1 MQKQNALLLST
12 DTLVNYGLDRI
23 FALTKEAWFDG
34 IDLAMRKGFDARDE
48 EYVQELSETYELSI
62 GVIQTSNKLNQKEM
76 DKALDLCELTG
87 ADTIAINAPKIT
99 DFKVYDF
106 IADNLKTYQDANPQL
121 KFTIINPTDSKL
133 FALPI
138 PEFRFAN
145 LIDIVK
151 KHSAY
156 LGLDITHLD
165 MDTFE
170 ENFVRKLEDY
180 TPYISV
186 LYFSDKNRKG
196 RMHLVPWD
204 GDLNL
209 ANFLKKLKKSWY
221 TNPISIKIDFKPQE
235 LANREKILSQLIK
248 IREFYEK
255 NFQ

>member
-1 MQKQNALLLST
+1 
-12 DTLVNYGLDRI
+12 
-23 FALTKEAWFDG
+23 
-34 IDLAMRKGFDARDE
+34 MRKGFDARDE

-196 RMHLVPWD
+196 RMHLVP
-204 GDLNL
+204 
-209 ANFLKKLKKSWY
+209 
-221 TNPISIKIDFKPQE
+221 
-235 LANREKILSQLIK
+235 
-248 IREFYEK
+248 
-255 NFQ
+255 